1 MNQDLNKPGSLY
13 KIYHAFWQLVDFV
26 YPPTC
31 CGCGNPGSLWCSD
44 CQAKIQVISQNKCK
58 ICGSPL
64 PSTGICTDCRNSPP
78 PFTGLRSWAVY
89 TGPLR
94 EALISL
100 KYHNNLG
107 LGLIFSKLL
116 AEIVINENWNIDYI
130 VPIPISKGHSR
141 KRGYNQSMVIAR
153 PLSYLL
159 DIPIENKAV
168 IRCKETSSQVNLS
181 RDERFT
187 NLKYA
192 FRTVSDTLLNKRVLI
207 VDDIT
212 TTGATLISC
221 SETLKDS
228 GCSEVYCLTVAKTMT
243 DHR

>member
-1 MNQDLNKPGSLY
+1 MNQDLNKPGKPY
-13 KIYHAFWQLVDFV
+13 KIYRAFWQTVDFI

-31 CGCGNPGSLWCSD
+31 CSCGNPGALFCSD
-44 CQAKIQVISQNKCK
+44 CQANSQVITNNKCQ
-58 ICGSPL
+58 ICGIPL
-64 PSTGICTDCRNSPP
+64 PSAGVCADCRNSPP
-78 PFTGLRSWAVY
+78 PFSSLRSWAVY
-89 TGPLR
+89 NGPLR

-107 LGLIFSKLL
+107 LGMIFSDFL
-116 AEIVINENWNIDYI
+116 AEIIINEKWNIDYI
-130 VPIPISKGHSR
+130 VPIPISKGHAR
-141 KRGYNQSMVIAR
+141 KRGYNQSMVISR

-159 DIPIENKAV
+159 DIPIDNRSV
-168 IRCKETSSQVNLS
+168 IRVKETSSQVTLS

-192 FRTVSDTLLNKRVLI
+192 FRTVSDKLIGKRVLI

-228 GCSEVYCLTVAKTMT
+228 GCSEVYCLTVAKTIT